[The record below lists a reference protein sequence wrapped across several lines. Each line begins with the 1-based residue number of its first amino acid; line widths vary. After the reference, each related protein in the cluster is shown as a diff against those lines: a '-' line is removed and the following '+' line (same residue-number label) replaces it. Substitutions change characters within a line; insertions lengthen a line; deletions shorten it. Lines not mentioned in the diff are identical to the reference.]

1 MKKQTKHQYYNMMQV
16 YRKMHE
22 EVAQLAQ
29 QVLELED
36 EEYNLSSDILYEV
49 SNILYEVSEK
59 LYGHYNFAANVD
71 WLFKLND
78 TRKFLI
84 VCLMFLNGYIEEDD
98 VYEAWYRYLDKKQEL
113 NSYFYYTVL
122 LYINHILPL

>member
-1 MKKQTKHQYYNMMQV
+1 MKKQTKHQYDNMMQV

-36 EEYNLSSDILYEV
+36 EEYNLPSDILYEVNDILYKV

-59 LYGHYNFAANVD
+59 LYGHYNFVADID
-71 WLFKLND
+71 WLLKLND

-84 VCLMFLNGYIEEDD
+84 VCLMFLNDYIGEADM
-98 VYEAWYRYLDKKQEL
+98 YEAFNQYLDKNKEL
-113 NSYFYYTVL
+113 NS
-122 LYINHILPL
+122 

>member
-1 MKKQTKHQYYNMMQV
+1 MKKQTKHQYNNMMQV

-36 EEYNLSSDILYEV
+36 EEDNLPSDILYEV
-49 SNILYEVSEK
+49 SYILYEVSEK
-59 LYGHYNFAANVD
+59 LYGHYDFAADID
-71 WLFKLND
+71 WLLKLND

-84 VCLMFLNGYIEEDD
+84 VCLMFLNDYIGEEDM
-98 VYEAWYRYLDKKQEL
+98 YEALDQYLDKNKEL
-113 NSYFYYTVL
+113 NS
-122 LYINHILPL
+122 